1 MCAKANMSNS
11 LSILGP
17 QPHSWQNAAHFL
29 GFFSHQIWIHCAEVW
44 AHPILQQVTLP
55 VNSRSSATL
64 NQDQRN
70 KSRKNSF
77 LVANCQCCSS
87 AENKLGGNN
96 AREIIDGLVQWNQKK
111 NTPLCALGFNSFRKC
126 IEGCWTLQ
134 WNSIWLLWHNRV
146 ASKCCLKAVFMLPLR
161 VAGSQRISEDVF
173 SVGSSRTV
181 LCCLSNILCWS
192 GSCTEHHF
200 LVTAA
205 CRNKSR

>member
-17 QPHSWQNAAHFL
+17 QPHSRQNAAHFL
-29 GFFSHQIWIHCAEVW
+29 GFFSHQIWIHSAEVW

-111 NTPLCALGFNSFRKC
+111 NTPLCALGL
-126 IEGCWTLQ
+126 I
-134 WNSIWLLWHNRV
+134 H
-146 ASKCCLKAVFMLPLR
+146 
-161 VAGSQRISEDVF
+161 
-173 SVGSSRTV
+173 
-181 LCCLSNILCWS
+181 S
-192 GSCTEHHF
+192 GSALRAVGHCNGIPSGCCGIIGWRQS
-200 LVTAA
+200 AA
-205 CRNKSR
+205 